1 MASASSPKRNLLP
14 SGDSKSTGNTK
25 ISPCWRNAQEGVFVG
40 VAHHCP
46 TAHNA
51 LFSQVYPDP
60 QSCLFPPFCD
70 PMSLKTP
77 TGEPENAS
85 APELPR
91 LPHARN
97 WPLFRVCYRF
107 KALQGEQRSL
117 WTSNGS
123 LIPDLRSHI
132 TPPEAIFMPAFPLP
146 PMQFPTPLCI
156 HLRHSTRGAIT

>member
-1 MASASSPKRNLLP
+1 MLKEESLLVLP
-14 SGDSKSTGNTK
+14 IIAPLCTTLSFPKSTL
-25 ISPCWRNAQEGVFVG
+25 ILSHA
-40 VAHHCP
+40 
-46 TAHNA
+46 
-51 LFSQVYPDP
+51 FS
-60 QSCLFPPFCD
+60 PPFCD

-77 TGEPENAS
+77 TGEPENAT
-85 APELPR
+85 ALELPR

-117 WTSNGS
+117 WTSNGN

-132 TPPEAIFMPAFPLP
+132 TTPEAFFMPAFPLP